1 VVGDALISLQSSQ
14 THIYS
19 LEKLVQL
26 LNFNVSSKIEYDLVN
41 TSATSLAIVSGGD
54 YGSIE
59 IEGLSV
65 SYTPENNFKGKDH
78 LKLALSNESS
88 FSEDELVLMLFDV
101 DSVNNTP
108 IVEVKTTS
116 ATEYESRSV
125 EISVVATDLDNDE
138 LTYVWTQ
145 TSGSVTIPI
154 PTAAAWTF
162 ETPQVSSDENYGFKV
177 EVSDGNTST
186 TASISI
192 IVLNNQS
199 PIAAIEEPTSVFENE
214 LIELTVLAT
223 DAENDEL
230 TYVWSQI
237 SGTTQIDVS
246 STESTLKY
254 TAPQVSSNE
263 EYSFEVHVSD
273 GNSSTTATVVVLIKN
288 TTPKAPI
295 PKNSSGGALY
305 YLLILV
311 VFALRI
317 KRL

>member
-138 LTYVWTQ
+138 LTYLWTQ

>member
-1 VVGDALISLQSSQ
+1 LISLQSSQ

-19 LEKLVQL
+19 LEKLAQL

-41 TSATSLAIVSGGD
+41 TSATSVSIVSGGD

-88 FSEDELVLMLFDV
+88 FNEDELVLMLFDV

-108 IVEVKTTS
+108 IVEVNTTS

-138 LTYVWTQ
+138 LTYLWTQ